1 MNTSSENMNAKKPT
15 DASITA
21 QIIAPKYAAP
31 ARYLSTSISRVG
43 AARCAGQKNNVE
55 KCNDFAKRLKESG
68 MAKYALNS
76 A

>member
-1 MNTSSENMNAKKPT
+1 MNAKKPI

-31 ARYLSTSISRVG
+31 ARYSSTSILKEG
-43 AARCAGQKNNVE
+43 AARCAGQKNNVK
-55 KCNDFAKRLKESG
+55 KCNDFAKRLVESG